1 MSEGSTKGHTRFSLR
16 TMERIVTAAIASVP
30 GTKDLDAKL
39 AGIGGRGYPRV
50 SVQMDPEREVAAVS
64 ATIAVVWPSPVTA
77 VAESTRAAISEAI
90 AAHTGYTTTRVNVTV
105 GESVPDTRV
114 TAEQVA
120 QRPAASAFTPEVT
133 PSTVTQP
140 VTQDSVEVR
149 GIETPEEAAVR
160 TVDTPQ
166 EATVRGIAVPP
177 EADIREIS
185 SGKEVAIRGV
195 SVPPG
200 DTPVRSVDTP
210 REVPVRS
217 ISADLPDHQL
227 LDISAPEDHEPRR
240 IIEPRPER
248 VRSVRAPRPARLLPS
263 GQVRPFAKK
272 AKVSVPR
279 PQPLRKIDIDNAQQH
294 KRVRVARSSPLRKVQ
309 PPRPRPL
316 RKIEID
322 NSRSEQRV
330 RTARPAPLLKVQTPR
345 QEPLKR
351 IKVTPTSQRP
361 LHVYAPR
368 PEPLRAISITPFH
381 DQGGNNG

>member
-1 MSEGSTKGHTRFSLR
+1 MSEGSTQGHTRFSLR

-90 AAHTGYTTTRVNVTV
+90 AAHTGYSTTRVNVTV
-105 GESVPDTRV
+105 GESIPGTRV
-114 TAEQVA
+114 TAEQLA

-149 GIETPEEAAVR
+149 SIETPEEAAVR
-160 TVDTPQ
+160 NVDTPQ
-166 EATVRGIAVPP
+166 EA
-177 EADIREIS
+177 EIREIS
-185 SGKEVAIRGV
+185 SGKEVAVRGV
-195 SVPPG
+195 SVPSG

-210 REVPVRS
+210 REAPVRS

-227 LDISAPEDHEPRR
+227 LEISAPEDHELRR
-240 IIEPRPER
+240 IVEPRPEH
-248 VRSVRAPRPARLLPS
+248 VRSVRAPRPGRLLPS
-263 GQVRPFAKK
+263 GQVRPFVKK

-279 PQPLRKIDIDNAQQH
+279 PQPLRKIEIDNTEQK
-294 KRVRVARSSPLRKVQ
+294 KRVRVARPAPLRKVQ
-309 PPRPRPL
+309 PPRPQPL

-330 RTARPAPLLKVQTPR
+330 RTARPASLRKVQAPR
-345 QEPLKR
+345 QESLKR
-351 IKVTPTSQRP
+351 IEVSPASQRP

-368 PEPLRAISITPFH
+368 PEPLRAISITPYH
-381 DQGGNNG
+381 EQGGNNG

>member
-77 VAESTRAAISEAI
+77 VAESTRTAISEAI
-90 AAHTGYTTTRVNVTV
+90 AAHTGYSTTRVNVTV
-105 GESVPDTRV
+105 GESVSDTRV

-120 QRPAASAFTPEVT
+120 QRPAAAAFAPEVT
-133 PSTVTQP
+133 PSTVTHP
-140 VTQDSVEVR
+140 VTQDSVELRDIVAPEETAVR
-149 GIETPEEAAVR
+149 QVETPREAAVR
-160 TVDTPQ
+160 GISAPP
-166 EATVRGIAVPP
+166 AAKVR
-177 EADIREIS
+177 DIS
-185 SGKEVAIRGV
+185 TGDEVSVRGV
-195 SVPPG
+195 SVPSG
-200 DTPVRSVDTP
+200 GSPVRSVDTP
-210 REVPVRS
+210 LEVPVRS

-227 LDISAPEDHEPRR
+227 REISAPEDHEPRR
-240 IIEPRPER
+240 ILDPRPAR
-248 VRSVRAPRPARLLPS
+248 VRSVRAPRPGRLLPS
-263 GQVRPFAKK
+263 GQVRSFAKNS
-272 AKVSVPR
+272 KVSVPR
-279 PQPLRKIDIDNAQQH
+279 PQ
-294 KRVRVARSSPLRKVQ
+294 
-309 PPRPRPL
+309 PL

-330 RTARPAPLLKVQTPR
+330 RTPKPASLRKVQTPR
-345 QEPLKR
+345 QAPLKR
-351 IKVTPTSQRP
+351 IEVTPASQRP

-381 DQGGNNG
+381 KQGGNNG

>member
-166 EATVRGIAVPP
+166 EAVVRTVAVPP

-195 SVPPG
+195 SAPPG

-210 REVPVRS
+210 REAPVRS

-227 LDISAPEDHEPRR
+227 LDISAPEDH
-240 IIEPRPER
+240 EPRPER

-279 PQPLRKIDIDNAQQH
+279 PQPLRKIDIDNAQQY
-294 KRVRVARSSPLRKVQ
+294 KRVRVARPAPLRKVHS
-309 PPRPRPL
+309 PRPRPL

-330 RTARPAPLLKVQTPR
+330 RTARPAPLRKVQAPR

-381 DQGGNNG
+381 EQGGNNG